1 MKSRCAR
8 PSSRRAAAVAL
19 AAALLAGAAAAQQ
32 PAVPATPLDRG
43 SVLSPILT
51 IDSERVF
58 LESDF
63 GKRIA
68 AEAEAEATAL
78 EAENTAIAADLEA
91 EEKALTARRAGMTP
105 EEFRLLADAFDD
117 KVQRTRSAQAAK
129 GRAINDA
136 LERQRDVFLQAAA
149 PVLEQLLRESGAA
162 VILERRSV
170 FVSASA
176 IEITEEAIALL
187 NARLGDGE

>member
-1 MKSRCAR
+1 M
-8 PSSRRAAAVAL
+8 
-19 AAALLAGAAAAQQ
+19 
-32 PAVPATPLDRG
+32 PATPLDRG

-136 LERQRDVFLQAAA
+136 LERQRDVLLQAAA
-149 PVLEQLLRESGAA
+149 PVLEQLMRESGAA